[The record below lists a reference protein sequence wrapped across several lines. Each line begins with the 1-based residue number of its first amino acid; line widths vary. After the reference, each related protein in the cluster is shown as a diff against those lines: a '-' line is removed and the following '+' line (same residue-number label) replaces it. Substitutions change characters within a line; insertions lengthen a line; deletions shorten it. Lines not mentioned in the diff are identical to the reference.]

1 MDKLFFYDLETTGV
15 RHWKNGIH
23 QISGAIVIDGVK
35 KESFNFKVQ
44 PNPQAVIEDAA
55 LEIAGVSR
63 ETIMSYPP
71 MGVVYEQVVKML
83 AKYVNKF
90 TKTDKLHLAG
100 FNNAPFDNQFFR
112 AFFTQNA
119 KTPKEAEYGN
129 YFGSW
134 FWSDTI
140 DVMCLAS
147 QHLASVRHTMPDFK
161 LKTVAA
167 QLGVEIDESRLHDA
181 EYDIYLTMEIHR
193 IVTQKP

>member
-1 MDKLFFYDLETTGV
+1 MDKLFFYDLETTGT

-23 QISGAIVIDGVK
+23 QISGAIVIGGEK
-35 KESFNFKVQ
+35 KEEFNFKVK
-44 PNPQAVIEDAA
+44 PNPQAIIEDEA

-63 ETIMSYPP
+63 ETIACYPD
-71 MGVVYEQVVKML
+71 MEVVYGQITKML
-83 AKYVNKF
+83 GKYVSKF
-90 TKTDKLHLAG
+90 NKTDKMHLAG

-112 AFFTQNA
+112 AFFTQNRD
-119 KTPKEAEYGN
+119 N

-147 QHLASVRHTMPDFK
+147 QHLRSVRHTMENFK

-167 QLGVEIDESRLHDA
+167 ALGILVEEDKLHDA
-181 EYDIYLTMEIHR
+181 LYDIYLTQKIYE
-193 IVTQKP
+193 IVTQNS

>member
-1 MDKLFFYDLETTGV
+1 MSKIFYYDLETTGT

-23 QISGAIVIDGVK
+23 QLSGAIVIDGVK

-44 PNPQAVIEDAA
+44 PNPQAAIEDAA

-119 KTPKEAEYGN
+119 KTAKEAEYGN

-147 QHLASVRHTMPDFK
+147 NYLRNERHKMENFK

-167 QLGVEIDESRLHDA
+167 YLGIEVEEDKLHDA
-181 EYDIYLTMEIHR
+181 LYDIYLTQKIYE
-193 IVTQKP
+193 IVTQNS

>member
-1 MDKLFFYDLETTGV
+1 MDKLFFYDLETTGT

-23 QISGAIVIDGVK
+23 QLSGAIVIDGVK

-44 PNPQAVIEDAA
+44 PNPQAAIEDEA
-55 LEIAGVSR
+55 LKIAGVSR

-71 MGVVYEQVVKML
+71 MQTVYDQLIKML
-83 AKYVNKF
+83 AKYVKKF
-90 TKTDKLHLAG
+90 DKTDKMHLAG
-100 FNNAPFDNQFFR
+100 FNNSSFDNQFFR
-112 AFFTQNA
+112 AFFVQLAT
-119 KTPKEAEYGN
+119 TPKEAEYGN

-147 QHLASVRHTMPDFK
+147 QYLKDVRHTMEDFK
-161 LKTVAA
+161 LKTVAK
-167 QLGVEIDESRLHDA
+167 QLGLEIDESRLHDA